1 MSTTLATTY
10 LSSKFI
16 RLFVQAIR
24 NYIDLPYVKEIIP
37 MSFHIIALIFIGK
50 KLSDEWKEQKVRKVI
65 YMNHQNRATS
75 QSQS

>member
-1 MSTTLATTY
+1 MATTLVTTY

-16 RLFVQAIR
+16 RIFVQAIR

-50 KLSDEWKEQKVRKVI
+50 KLCDEWREEKVRKHI
-65 YMNHQNRATS
+65 YMNH
-75 QSQS
+75 